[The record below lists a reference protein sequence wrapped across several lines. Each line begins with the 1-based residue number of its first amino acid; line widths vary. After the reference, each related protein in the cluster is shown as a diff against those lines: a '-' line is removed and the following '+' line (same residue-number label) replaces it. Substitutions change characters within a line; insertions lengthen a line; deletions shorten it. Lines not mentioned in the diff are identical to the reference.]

1 MARIRTIKPSFFK
14 NELIADLQMT
24 SRLLFIGLWT
34 LADREG
40 RLEDRPKRIKA
51 EIFPYDNVDVDDQLS
66 RLQSA
71 GFILRYS
78 PEAITELGE
87 MKVIQIINF
96 TKHQRIT
103 GSEADTESEYPE
115 CTQATPRKQLGNTLE
130 TPRTTGREGKGRERS
145 IVYPTLEEFTEY
157 CKSKGFE
164 SIAKKAFDYYSE
176 ADWKD
181 SKGNKVRNWKQKLQ
195 GVWFKAEN
203 KTKDNNL
210 NKAIC

>member
-14 NELIADLQMT
+14 NELIAELQMT
-24 SRLLFIGLWT
+24 TRLLFIGLWT

-51 EIFPYDNVDVDDQLS
+51 EVFPYDNVDVDDQLS

-78 PEAITELGE
+78 PEAITELSE

-115 CTQATPRKQLGNTLE
+115 CDQASTRKQLGNTLV
-130 TPRTTGREGKGRERS
+130 TPRTTGREGKGKERS

-157 CKSKGFE
+157 CRLKGFE
-164 SIAKKAFDYYSE
+164 GIAKKAYEYYSE

-195 GVWFKAEN
+195 GVWFKPEN
-203 KTKDNNL
+203 KTSKQEGGM
-210 NKAIC
+210 IY